1 VWRRSRSGSPLLNRC
16 SLMGFAT
23 GGLAKFTERRLGEG
37 MNPTTRISL
46 FDRAARLV
54 TVAGTALVLQIAA
67 QSFVFGSDAP
77 VYPLKT
83 CVVTDEKLG
92 SMGKAYVHH
101 HDGQEVQ
108 FCCKSCLPK
117 FNKDPQKYLK
127 KVADAAKAQS
137 K

>member
-1 VWRRSRSGSPLLNRC
+1 MNFLPRASRFFNLSRPLSVAIPVLV
-16 SLMGFAT
+16 MQVATQTPVFA
-23 GGLAKFTERRLGEG
+23 A
-37 MNPTTRISL
+37 
-46 FDRAARLV
+46 DAA
-54 TVAGTALVLQIAA
+54 
-67 QSFVFGSDAP
+67 